1 MSDLAAFTGK
11 ELNAGQADAVIA
23 VVKAM
28 AKAYTR
34 GKGFTAAG
42 EPSEDVA
49 AVILSASAR
58 LLADTSQIISQQSMG
73 PFAVQF
79 RAGFDGW
86 SVAESYCLNR
96 YRERAY

>member
-79 RAGFDGW
+79 RSGFNGW
-86 SVAESYCLNR
+86 SVAESFVLDR